1 MRTTLS
7 LDRELYEHARQWAE
21 TDGISANEWMI
32 RALDRED
39 TRRRHL
45 AHNEWARTHR
55 DLLDQWDAELH
66 GGLDGNDAET
76 GRA

>member
-1 MRTTLS
+1 MIVMRTTIS
-7 LDRELYEHARQWAE
+7 LDRELYDHARQWAE
-21 TDGISANEWMI
+21 QDGISANEWMI

-45 AHNEWARTHR
+45 AHNEWCRTHR

-66 GGLDGNDAET
+66 GEDADLNR
-76 GRA
+76 G

>member
-1 MRTTLS
+1 MRTTIS
-7 LDRELYEHARQWAE
+7 LDQELYEHARQWAE
-21 TDGISANEWMI
+21 ADGVSANEWMI

-45 AHNEWARTHR
+45 AHNEWSRTNR

-66 GGLDGNDAET
+66 GSPDHGSET
-76 GRA
+76 DSE